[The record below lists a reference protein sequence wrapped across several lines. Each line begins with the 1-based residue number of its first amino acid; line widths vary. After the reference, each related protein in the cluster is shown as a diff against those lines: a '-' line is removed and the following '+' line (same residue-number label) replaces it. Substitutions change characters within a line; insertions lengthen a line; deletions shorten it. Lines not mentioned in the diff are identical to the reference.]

1 MKILILETRKLS
13 YNSSNVFL
21 LKICDILRKYGVDVV
36 HCTINNPEKDSDLLE
51 SFIGKKFDAILDIN
65 SILPL
70 AECEYGKYL
79 DCIDAPFINFIVD
92 HPMHVHEY
100 LDIKLKRYYIIC
112 LDKYHKEYI
121 DKYYPHIKKTAVVPL
136 GGINSHSRWEDS
148 FTQFK
153 KRRYHIFFPATYTPP
168 SYYRQVMEEINV
180 SYINLADQILQR
192 ILEGSTS
199 PIHEILKNITLWKDD
214 HFAVKMY
221 KARFVDRYIRDYI
234 RDKVVQTLLLEGF
247 ALHVAGA
254 RWNMYNGHCKDRLII
269 HQECSYKNLPDIIS
283 DSKVIL
289 NVQPLFTDTPHDRFF
304 NAMLNGAAILTDT
317 CGYIEKNYKNN
328 TLLYSKDNLKE
339 SIDALKDTLNDIHK
353 LYNIASNFSK
363 NKNSETWE
371 ERCRCIIKFVDDINN
386 CG

>member
-13 YNSSNVFL
+13 YNSSSVFL
-21 LKICDILRKYGVDVV
+21 SKICDILREYGVDVV
-36 HCTINNPEKDSDLLE
+36 HCIINNPEKDSDLLE
-51 SFIGKKFDAILDIN
+51 SFIGKKFDAVLDIN

-70 AECEYGKYL
+70 AECDYGKYL

-100 LDIKLKRYYIIC
+100 LDIKLKRYYVIC

-121 DKYYPHIKKTAVVPL
+121 DRYYPHIKKTVVVPL
-136 GGINSHSRWEDS
+136 GGINSYKSQENS

-168 SYYRQVMEEINV
+168 SYYRQVMEETNINYV
-180 SYINLADQILQR
+180 KQADQILHM
-192 ILEGSTS
+192 ILEGDTS
-199 PIHEILKNITLWKDD
+199 PVHEMYKSITLWKDIS
-214 HFAVKMY
+214 FAAKMY
-221 KARFVDRYIRDYI
+221 KARFIDKYIRDYI
-234 RDKVVQTLLLEGF
+234 RDEVVKTLLSEGF
-247 ALHVAGA
+247 VLHVAGA
-254 RWNMYNGHCKDRLII
+254 RWDIYNGYYKDRLII
-269 HQECSYKNLPDIIS
+269 HQECNYKNLPDMIS
-283 DSKVIL
+283 DSKVVL

-328 TLLYSKDNLKE
+328 TLLYNKDNLKE
-339 SIDALKDTLNDIHK
+339 SINALKDTLNDIHK
-353 LYNIASNFSK
+353 LYNVASSLSEH
-363 NKNSETWE
+363 KNSETWE
-371 ERCRCIIKFVDDINN
+371 DRCCRIIKFVDDINN